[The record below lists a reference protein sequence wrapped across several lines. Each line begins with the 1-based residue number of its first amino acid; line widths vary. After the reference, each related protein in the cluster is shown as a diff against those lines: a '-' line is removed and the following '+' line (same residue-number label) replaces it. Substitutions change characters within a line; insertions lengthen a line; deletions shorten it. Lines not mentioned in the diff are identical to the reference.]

1 MRELPKR
8 KGTDFNEL
16 FKNYANSDAI
26 DLVKKMLTF
35 DPSKRI
41 TIEQAL
47 SHPYMK
53 KLHVL
58 DDEPSGSPVSRFDF
72 DFELYSLKTHEY
84 KELIYN
90 EIQLYH
96 SETAVDEYLKV
107 KQEHPDGALFQ
118 KFGKDRLRTMYKHDK
133 QLKIDG
139 ELAMKQKAAV
149 KKWDF
154 IV

>member
-1 MRELPKR
+1 
-8 KGTDFNEL
+8 
-16 FKNYANSDAI
+16 
-26 DLVKKMLTF
+26 
-35 DPSKRI
+35 
-41 TIEQAL
+41 
-47 SHPYMK
+47 MK

-107 KQEHPDGALFQ
+107 K
-118 KFGKDRLRTMYKHDK
+118 
-133 QLKIDG
+133 
-139 ELAMKQKAAV
+139 
-149 KKWDF
+149 
-154 IV
+154 